1 MGRKDPSQ
9 PSYWVYTHKVF
20 AIYYD
25 PVTRRVLDA
34 SMEVSE
40 LRHVSAAEKLIFRQ
54 SVFWLP
60 RAEADFKP
68 RTMLGKSFSR
78 ARSLLKCWRV
88 LVSLPSIS
96 PSTQYSRA
104 GARRPLYE

>member
-68 RTMLGKSFSR
+68 RTMLGRQFLFLMSGLFSSVTKGRLEDVESF
-78 ARSLLKCWRV
+78 
-88 LVSLPSIS
+88 
-96 PSTQYSRA
+96 
-104 GARRPLYE
+104 YE